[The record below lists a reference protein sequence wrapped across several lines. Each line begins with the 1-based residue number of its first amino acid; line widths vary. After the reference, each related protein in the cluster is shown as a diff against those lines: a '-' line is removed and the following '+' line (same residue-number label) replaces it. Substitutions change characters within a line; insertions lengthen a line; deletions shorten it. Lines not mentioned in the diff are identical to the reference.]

1 MLNRPYITAVLAM
14 SVDGKIADTMR
25 APARFTSR
33 VDKMHL
39 EEQIAATD
47 AVLFGA
53 GTLRAYGTT
62 LTISHPQLLHQRR
75 ERGKPP
81 QPIHMVVSNLAQID
95 PNIRFFYQ
103 SIPRW
108 LLTSSLGAQAW
119 KVSHGKFEKILVLET
134 FMGRTKLIQA
144 LKYLTNI
151 GISKLVVLGGG
162 NLIGEMM
169 ELDLIDEFWLTVCP
183 LVLGGKD
190 APTPV
195 EGKGFL
201 SKKAPHLELLTV
213 HQVEHDVF
221 LHYRV
226 KH

>member
-95 PNIRFFYQ
+95 PNIRFF
-103 SIPRW
+103 
-108 LLTSSLGAQAW
+108 TSQ
-119 KVSHGKFEKILVLET
+119 F
-134 FMGRTKLIQA
+134 
-144 LKYLTNI
+144 
-151 GISKLVVLGGG
+151 
-162 NLIGEMM
+162 
-169 ELDLIDEFWLTVCP
+169 LDGC
-183 LVLGGKD
+183 
-190 APTPV
+190 
-195 EGKGFL
+195 
-201 SKKAPHLELLTV
+201 
-213 HQVEHDVF
+213 
-221 LHYRV
+221 
-226 KH
+226 

>member
-1 MLNRPYITAVLAM
+1 M
-14 SVDGKIADTMR
+14 
-25 APARFTSR
+25 
-33 VDKMHL
+33 
-39 EEQIAATD
+39 
-47 AVLFGA
+47 
-53 GTLRAYGTT
+53 
-62 LTISHPQLLHQRR
+62 
-75 ERGKPP
+75 
-81 QPIHMVVSNLAQID
+81 
-95 PNIRFFYQ
+95 
-103 SIPRW
+103 
-108 LLTSSLGAQAW
+108 LTSSLGAQAW

-134 FMGRTKLIQA
+134 FMGRTKIIQA

-201 SKKAPHLELLTV
+201 SKKAPRLELLTV